1 MAQADSNN
9 SITSRRRFLTV
20 AAAASAVSA
29 TALAAAAMPVRQT
42 CLDDRA
48 ILKLEELVF
57 EQYEGAN
64 AHNLEIHRL
73 FEIWMAENERLA
85 DEVYAGRSALT
96 SSERWDLVSAMPEAK
111 EHNRL
116 ERLQHAS
123 FDRMNE
129 YTKQMFA
136 IPARTPDGRRAKA
149 AVLISCVMGADWRR
163 VVDETDYDIRM
174 ARNLLLDFV
183 GGEPGEELRGQFA

>member
-1 MAQADSNN
+1 MAQANTDN
-9 SITSRRRFLTV
+9 SIASRRRFLTV
-20 AAAASAVSA
+20 AAAASAVSS
-29 TALAAAAMPVRQT
+29 TALAPAAMPVHQT
-42 CLDDRA
+42 PLDDSEL
-48 ILKLEELVF
+48 LKLEERIF
-57 EQYEGAN
+57 EQYESAN

-96 SSERWDLVSAMPEAK
+96 SAERWDLVSAMPEAK

-116 ERLQHAS
+116 ERLQHAC

-136 IPARTPDGRRAKA
+136 IPARTPDGRRAKRQ
-149 AVLISCVMGADWRR
+149 C
-163 VVDETDYDIRM
+163 
-174 ARNLLLDFV
+174 
-183 GGEPGEELRGQFA
+183 